1 MELPCKAFISVG
13 VHFAHGLFHN
23 HKFSNNYQREN
34 MYKIVTKTQLVIV
47 V

>member
-1 MELPCKAFISVG
+1 MEYANLSSS
-13 VHFAHGLFHN
+13 HFVCFGTWLFHN

-34 MYKIVTKTQLVIV
+34 LYKIVTKTQLVIV